1 MELHARRSLAVI
13 LGVLAFASCSPEPR
27 PAFPVGLL
35 EPVSP
40 TIAAEARRLGLQ
52 LAAQAPPGA
61 AVVPAGRPSGSGE
74 AAADWARLR
83 FLTAHAISGGANGVF
98 LLLPRTPPGHDMLE
112 YGEEWQAVE
121 RVLGELLTM
130 RPIMQGGLPAPAPFA
145 ATDGLEIRA
154 WEFRGRRYVLLVNP
168 SGAPLPLKEENLAAW
183 RALFAVRS
191 DAREILTPC
200 AGRSCLPPGGVLWLE
215 GRLLPEILP

>member
-1 MELHARRSLAVI
+1 MDIHARGPLAVI
-13 LGVLAFASCSPEPR
+13 LGVLALAACSPEPR

-40 TIAAEARRLGLQ
+40 RIADEARRLGLEIS
-52 LAAQAPPGA
+52 AQSPPGA

-83 FLTAHAISGGANGVF
+83 FLTAHAIAGGANGVF
-98 LLLPRTPPGHDMLE
+98 LLLPHTPPGHDLLE

-121 RVLGELLTM
+121 RVIGELMTM
-130 RPIMQGGLPAPAPFA
+130 RPIMQGGLPAPAPFVVPA
-145 ATDGLEIRA
+145 GIEIRS
-154 WEFRGRRYVLLVNP
+154 WVFRGRRYVLLVNP
-168 SGAPLPLKEENLAAW
+168 SAARLPVKGENLAPW
-183 RALFAVRS
+183 RALFGVRS
-191 DAREILTPC
+191 DPRQVLAASGTDC
-200 AGRSCLPPGGVLWLE
+200 FLPPGGVLWLE